1 MSLLYPKITPLRSTP
16 FTSNLGRGIVHNTP
30 MSLTFE
36 ALRQAL
42 DGRYTKEDINLLER
56 ATAFSATAHAG
67 QFRITG
73 DPYFSH
79 SLIVGQKLA
88 ALKLPSNVIAAGLL
102 HDVPEDTATTI
113 DDITTAFGDDIAGMV
128 RAVTKLGK
136 VRYRGEERYAEN
148 LRKMFVA
155 MAADVRV
162 IFIKF
167 ADRMHNMETLY
178 VVPEE
183 KRQRIAREV
192 LEIYAPIANRLGMGE
207 YRGLFED
214 YAFKYLQPKEYSWT
228 QHLLEERVKKF
239 GPAMDR
245 ALKTVDFELRKHGLT
260 NVSIHGRIKH
270 CYSLHKKLQR
280 YKHDLSKVYDI
291 VALRIIVNDIPECYS
306 ALGILHSIYTPLP
319 GRIKD
324 YIAQPKPNGYQS
336 LHTTVFDDQG
346 SILEFQIRTEQMH
359 EESEFGVAAHWKY
372 KEGNTSER
380 HVRWMEELAQIQKE
394 LSASDFLQ
402 HLNDLKLDMFS
413 DRIFV
418 FTPRGDV
425 IDLPENSTPIDLA
438 YAIHSEIGNKA
449 VQSRINGEI
458 ASLDTTL
465 KSGDLCEVIVD
476 KNRKLPNEDWLKFVK
491 TRHAKEKIKDALR
504 GTKSSLWSSLM
515 KRVQ

>member
-1 MSLLYPKITPLRSTP
+1 MSEGEGGNLLYGQ
-16 FTSNLGRGIVHNTP
+16 LGERYLHNGS
-30 MSLTFE
+30 MLLSFDSL
-36 ALRQAL
+36 QQML
-42 DGRYTKEDINLLER
+42 DGRYTKEDIDLLQL
-56 ATAFSATAHAG
+56 AYKFAAKAHEG

-79 SLIVGQKLA
+79 ALIVGQKLA

-102 HDVPEDTATTI
+102 HDVPEDTTTSIEEIRAT
-113 DDITTAFGDDIAGMV
+113 FGEDIARMV
-128 RAVTKLGK
+128 ASVTKLGK
-136 VRYRGEERYAEN
+136 VQYRGEERYVEN

-155 MAADVRV
+155 MAEDVRV

-178 VVPEE
+178 VVEE
-183 KRQRIAREV
+183 NKRLRLAREV

-214 YAFKYLQPKEYSWT
+214 YSFKYLQPKEYSWT

-239 GPAMDR
+239 GPALER
-245 ALKTVDFELRKHGLT
+245 GLKTVDFELRKNGLAS
-260 NVSIHGRIKH
+260 VQLHGRIKH
-270 CYSLHKKLQR
+270 CYSLHKKLLR

-291 VALRIIVNDIPECYS
+291 VALRIIVKDIPECYS
-306 ALGILHSIYTPLP
+306 ALGILHSLYTPLP

-346 SILEFQIRTEQMH
+346 SILEFQIRTVQMH
-359 EESEFGVAAHWKY
+359 EECEFGVAAHWRY
-372 KEGNTSER
+372 KEGGTVSER

-394 LSASDFLQ
+394 LSTSDFLK
-402 HLNDLKLDMFS
+402 HLNELKLDMFS

-458 ASLDTTL
+458 ASLDTML
-465 KSGDLCEVIVD
+465 KSGDMCELITD
-476 KNRKLPNEDWLKFVK
+476 KNRKYPNEDWLKFVK

-504 GTKSSLWSSLM
+504 GTKQGIWSSLM
-515 KRVQ
+515 RRVQ